1 MLSIFAI
8 DPQICENLDW
18 FRYCTEHCQPSQGR
32 VIADLPDGQW
42 YQNAEAII
50 DQYAQDHNLPDI
62 KKRSL
67 ISRLQKVGRQLVKR
81 PGNEWTNW
89 YYDYSLD
96 SYDFSQFSWITEIE
110 KEHQRERFSA
120 VVSPEYEG
128 ADDEIKEYHPDELN
142 RNVEAWNTPSGVAIT
157 RSPGEFVDAILPMLR
172 LASNIHFVDGY
183 FNVDDNSL
191 FTENYKQIIEDL
203 AKHRNTPDYPFPS
216 LTIHCYPKPDEMTEK
231 GKGNIEKGLK
241 KHYAPLIPKG
251 ESVTVFAWQIN
262 EKKEDRDETGKDPRG
277 DNPFHNRYVLTNH
290 CGVIVGYGT
299 DSANQNT
306 DAPDI
311 LQIIDSKI
319 HKKLWNQIQDE
330 EYPIIRIRD
339 DSDRL
344 IHIEEGNKFV
354 INSTKSA

>member
-96 SYDFSQFSWITEIE
+96 SFDFSQFSWITEIE
-110 KEHQRERFSA
+110 KEHQREPFSA
-120 VVSPEYEG
+120 VVSSDYEG
-128 ADDEIKEYHPDELN
+128 ADDTELKYHPEELN
-142 RNVEAWNTPSGVAIT
+142 RTVEAWNTPSGVAIT
-157 RSPGEFVDAILPMLR
+157 RSQGEFVDAILPMLQI
-172 LASNIHFVDGY
+172 APNIHFVDRY
-183 FNVDDNSL
+183 FNVDGDST
-191 FTENYKQIIEDL
+191 FTKNYKQIIEDL
-203 AKHRNTPDYPFPS
+203 AKHRNTPDYPFPE
-216 LTIHCYPKPDEMTEK
+216 LTIHCCPDPHEIEEK
-231 GKGNIEKGLK
+231 GKYNIESGLK
-241 KHYAPLIPKG
+241 KHYANLIPKG
-251 ESVTVFAWQIN
+251 KSITVFLWQT
-262 EKKEDRDETGKDPRG
+262 KKKVKGPAH
-277 DNPFHNRYVLTNH
+277 PFHNRYVLTKH
-290 CGVIVGYGT
+290 CGVIAGYGT
-299 DSANQNT
+299 DSAIQET

-311 LQIIDSKI
+311 LQIIDHEI
-319 HKKLWNQIQDE
+319 HLKLWNQIRDNSNRDPD
-330 EYPIIRIRD
+330 PIIRVRD
-339 DSDRL
+339 NSDPM
-344 IHIEEGNKFV
+344 IYVKHKFE
-354 INSTKSA
+354 IDGTKSP